1 MQIKC
6 VINLNHTKRTQAALG
21 MHMYTHTHSPPLF
34 STRQDTQSPLALMSF
49 AGYVPHVSVC
59 HRQEITVNEPGA
71 SESYSTALESAI
83 LYLSD

>member
-21 MHMYTHTHSPPLF
+21 MHMYTHVCLCYTHTHTLSPLF

-59 HRQEITVNEPGA
+59 H
-71 SESYSTALESAI
+71 
-83 LYLSD
+83 